1 MTREEQEQCKT
12 LEAVCDLKSELDILR
27 YIKVVEKLRASSS
40 LDVLR
45 CMLWCL
51 RDTDA
56 GEVQYELVEACEAYP
71 GDVYVR
77 TFLDEGLG
85 VEKTAPEWFGLMFQS
100 ILNSDSCREVAI
112 RILNETD
119 ANRREEYKRIIR
131 GIIADDAP
139 QYLAV
144 LDQLS

>member
-1 MTREEQEQCKT
+1 M
-12 LEAVCDLKSELDILR
+12 
-27 YIKVVEKLRASSS
+27 
-40 LDVLR
+40 
-45 CMLWCL
+45 
-51 RDTDA
+51 
-56 GEVQYELVEACEAYP
+56 
-71 GDVYVR
+71 YVR

-112 RILNETD
+112 RILNEMD